1 MTHKTYIPRMIAF
14 LPEAVRAWR
23 KERGMTQD
31 QLAKKAGVS
40 RVTVVRVEAL
50 ESEDVNSVTLD
61 TVNKLAKAL
70 GQAADKFVAFR

>member
-1 MTHKTYIPRMIAF
+1 MIAF

-70 GQAADKFVAFR
+70 GQDADKFVAFR

>member
-1 MTHKTYIPRMIAF
+1 MTHKAYIPRMIAF

-70 GQAADKFVAFR
+70 GQDADKFVAFR